1 MPKAAARVDVVL
13 FHSVLGRTPGF
24 LAFAERLRDAEHRVH
39 TPDLYHGEVFGAY
52 DEAFAFLERF
62 GGVPRLIARTHEV
75 AATLPTDVAY
85 AGFSNGA
92 GSAELLALTREGA
105 RGALLV
111 AGCAPVATLGV
122 ARWPAT
128 LPVQLHIAARDPF
141 RDPAFVEPF
150 VADVR
155 ASGAPFALLEYDSDG
170 HLFAD
175 PGLPDHD
182 AAAAALLAERAV
194 AFLGGLPARG

>member
-1 MPKAAARVDVVL
+1 MPEAAPRVDVVL

-24 LAFAERLRDAEHRVH
+24 MAFAERLRDAGHRVH
-39 TPDLYHGEVFGAY
+39 TPDLYQGEVFGAY

-62 GGVPRLIARTHEV
+62 GGVPRLIARTHQ
-75 AATLPTDVAY
+75 AATALPADVVY

-92 GSAELLALTREGA
+92 GSAELLALTRAGA

-122 ARWPAT
+122 DTWPAT

-155 ASGAPFALLEYDSDG
+155 ASGAPFAFVEYDTDG

-175 PGLPDHD
+175 AGLPEYD
-182 AAAAALLAERAV
+182 AAAAALLLERAL
-194 AFLGGLPARG
+194 AFLDGLPPRR